1 MKQLLTVTCVAL
13 AFSAPAFATD
23 VDHFEAKES
32 KTLKEAVANFSEYN
46 SKLEKVLEGELTP
59 VAMNEIHELTY
70 TIENALGKINEEF
83 DELAVT
89 LEEIHLSSERMETDK
104 VREFGKQY
112 LDTSRQ
118 VIE

>member
-1 MKQLLTVTCVAL
+1 MKKLLTAACLAL
-13 AFSAPAFATD
+13 TFSAPALATD

-70 TIENALGKINEEF
+70 TIENALAKINEEF
-83 DELAVT
+83 DELALT

-104 VREFGKQY
+104 VREYGEQY
-112 LDTSRQ
+112 LDTSRK